1 MSWRTMASSSDNS
14 SPAAGRGFIPAQNDA
29 ERFLQKRTEE
39 LCRTALDKGIPRYT
53 GFLSDRE
60 QLLAA
65 AAAHRSGT
73 ECIRFWGGYEGAER
87 AVFCVEPPDSWQEE
101 PIATLR
107 LRAETGQGGKY
118 PEHRDYLGAI
128 LGLGLDRSCIGD
140 LLQNPDDPAE
150 VYAFVLDDKAEFLC
164 MELTSAGRSP
174 VRAERCDKIPLAV
187 LKGPQRRC
195 EQASVSSLRADA
207 VLAAMLHTSR
217 TKAAEYIAAGR
228 VEVNHLPVR
237 GAHELLYEKDLLT
250 IRGAGRF
257 RLTEI
262 GGKTRKDRVFI
273 IFFRY

>member
-1 MSWRTMASSSDNS
+1 MNWRTMASSSDNS

-107 LRAETGQGGKY
+107 QKRGRAESIPNIEIIWERSLALVLTGPASEICFRIRMTPQKY
-118 PEHRDYLGAI
+118 MHLCWMTRQN
-128 LGLGLDRSCIGD
+128 SCVW
-140 LLQNPDDPAE
+140 N
-150 VYAFVLDDKAEFLC
+150 
-164 MELTSAGRSP
+164 
-174 VRAERCDKIPLAV
+174 
-187 LKGPQRRC
+187 
-195 EQASVSSLRADA
+195 
-207 VLAAMLHTSR
+207 
-217 TKAAEYIAAGR
+217 
-228 VEVNHLPVR
+228 
-237 GAHELLYEKDLLT
+237 
-250 IRGAGRF
+250 
-257 RLTEI
+257 
-262 GGKTRKDRVFI
+262 
-273 IFFRY
+273 